1 MEGLLGKHPAA
12 ELIRE
17 IAATAT
23 WGALRLARERAKAA
37 IYFEDGHL
45 VFASSNL
52 RAHRLYEVLKRRGLA
67 DAERNESLLKLPD
80 AELGNALIQSGRLTA
95 DTLTEIRA
103 DQVSDVLRA
112 VLLWTDGTWEFDPRV
127 RLADESRVQ
136 IDLSRLLLECAR
148 HLPASFISSRFVET
162 NGTYLTV
169 VSNFDVTRL
178 LPAEV
183 FVLTRATSAVSLGEL
198 IALSEM
204 NEEEGF
210 RAIYAVSLAGHLQRS
225 DWPVVLGAGSG
236 STARKVTAARE
247 VSSTPAQ
254 PTAAA
259 DAEEVDAR
267 AVEALFARLADT
279 KDYYEVLDVV
289 RTASTEEI
297 KSAYHTLA
305 RRFHP
310 DHFHKSDPGLRR
322 RIDSAF
328 ARIAKAY
335 ETLSNESM
343 RASYDSRHASQA
355 RAAKRQESATAP
367 APQSSN
373 GGGQAS
379 QTSEA
384 VRAKTS
390 FQRGMDATRQ
400 NRHDEA
406 IRHLAEAAKLAPR
419 EARYRAYY
427 GRALIKQSNM
437 RRVAEGELQAALS
450 LDPEN
455 TSYRVML
462 AELYKEVGL
471 RRRAEGE
478 LERALIADPR
488 NEAARTLLLSLK
500 SK

>member
-1 MEGLLGKHPAA
+1 MEGLLSEHPAA

-23 WGALRLARERAKAA
+23 WGALRLARGRAKAA

-52 RAHRLYEVLKRRGLA
+52 RAHRLHEVLKRRGLA

-204 NEEEGF
+204 SEEEGF
-210 RAIYAVSLAGHLQRS
+210 RAIYALSLAGHLQRS
-225 DWPVVLGAGSG
+225 DWPAVLGAGSG
-236 STARKVTAARE
+236 STARKVTAARG
-247 VSSTPAQ
+247 VSSSPAQ

-267 AVEALFARLADT
+267 AVDALFARLADT
-279 KDYYEVLDVV
+279 KDYYEILGVV

-310 DHFHKSDPGLRR
+310 DHFHQSDPGLRR

-328 ARIAKAY
+328 VRIAKAY

-343 RASYDSRHASQA
+343 RTSYDSRHTSQA

-367 APQSSN
+367 RSSN

-478 LERALIADPR
+478 LERALIADPG